1 MIRRQIVIVIHLI
14 PSQYK
19 LDLSRDLKSRRRC
32 SVEGMLI
39 YDEGGQLVSNTRML
53 RGIRVLDRDVVGFAE
68 TTTVEYSASPRLI
81 DLQHDTGA

>member
-1 MIRRQIVIVIHLI
+1 
-14 PSQYK
+14 
-19 LDLSRDLKSRRRC
+19 
-32 SVEGMLI
+32 MLI